1 MRGFDPDFEDLPDYI
16 LKITA
21 RIWEGRRP
29 DLIRRYYAPDCV
41 VRAPTGDIRG
51 AEAVVASTL
60 ETMHEF
66 PDRRLLGEDVIWAG
80 NDDAGYYSSHRI
92 LSTMHHDG
100 DGLFGS
106 ATGKRVRARTVADCA
121 VRENRIHAE
130 WMVRDRAAAAR
141 RIGLRPRDLAARLG
155 PCPQPRTAEPGQWR
169 GGASECADECA
180 AAYADCWRDAW
191 NEKRLSAVAETY
203 HEAAALELPGG
214 ESAVG
219 HAGMDRFLLGYLA
232 AFPDAEFAVDH
243 LIARRDADRP
253 VRIAMRWSVAATHGG
268 RGAFGEPAGKTARFF
283 GINHAHAV
291 GGRIVAEWILI
302 DEVAVWQQVLHGDA
316 PEA

>member
-41 VRAPTGDIRG
+41 VRAPAGDMRG
-51 AEAVVASTL
+51 AEAVVANTL

-66 PDRRLLGEDVIWAG
+66 PDRRLLGEDVVWAG
-80 NDDAGYYSSHRI
+80 DDDAGYYSSHRI
-92 LSTMHHDG
+92 LSTMRHDG
-100 DGLFGS
+100 DGRFGP
-106 ATGKRVRARTVADCA
+106 ATGKPVRARTIADCV

-130 WMVRDRAAAAR
+130 WMVRDRAAMAR
-141 RIGLRPRDLAARLG
+141 RIGLCPRELAARLG
-155 PCPQPRTAEPGQWR
+155 PCPQPEPPAPERWR
-169 GGASECADECA
+169 GIVDKSECATG
-180 AAYADCWRDAW
+180 YADCWRCAW

-203 HEAAALELPGG
+203 HEAAALALPGG
-214 ESAVG
+214 ASAVG
-219 HAGMDRFLLGYLA
+219 RAGIDRFLLGYLA

-243 LIARRDADRP
+243 LIVRRDPDQPA
-253 VRIAMRWSVAATHGG
+253 RIAMRWSVAATHGG
-268 RGAFGEPAGKTARFF
+268 RGAFGEPAGKAVRFF

-302 DEVAVWQQVLHGDA
+302 DELAVWQQILHGDA